1 MALFAESIKD
11 SCSFT
16 PNPVL
21 VALSQK
27 PSRYLPPKATLADAT
42 FLQNMRIERIPD
54 RSAFLRSS
62 LQQMGWSSFEIE
74 DYLCQY
80 QCHRQRLALR
90 GDLLSSFDDFIDELN
105 AIPDQRNPELVIYPL
120 PIVLFVIFWSLS
132 DGVANDCASI
142 AGYWKSNNHF
152 FTTSQHLRV

>member
-21 VALSQK
+21 VALSQNT
-27 PSRYLPPKATLADAT
+27 SRYLPPKATRADAT

-62 LQQMGWSSFEIE
+62 LQ
-74 DYLCQY
+74 
-80 QCHRQRLALR
+80 
-90 GDLLSSFDDFIDELN
+90 
-105 AIPDQRNPELVIYPL
+105 PYPR
-120 PIVLFVIFWSLS
+120 
-132 DGVANDCASI
+132 
-142 AGYWKSNNHF
+142 
-152 FTTSQHLRV
+152 T